1 MAEIA
6 EGAVSHLS
14 GSRVAATRAHCRALD
29 LLDRVLILLIPQ
41 GGRVRF
47 VAALS
52 APLCPPGRSL
62 ISCRMVFPVISAS
75 AEIYRGVSADRGM
88 ATRFSRYD
96 VGGEAGA
103 LLSMV
108 GEPTICR
115 CEVRAW
121 V

>member
-1 MAEIA
+1 
-6 EGAVSHLS
+6 
-14 GSRVAATRAHCRALD
+14 
-29 LLDRVLILLIPQ
+29 
-41 GGRVRF
+41 
-47 VAALS
+47 
-52 APLCPPGRSL
+52 
-62 ISCRMVFPVISAS
+62 MVFPVISAS